1 MGYGVA
7 SLMESLID
15 VLEKE
20 SDEYKNLLNLSMQKT
35 QVIVSEDLDQ
45 LARITDEEQLIVSR
59 INHLDTIRNEA
70 VQDIANV
77 LNKDVTKLKIA
88 DLIKMLGQRPEE
100 QQKLAAAFDV
110 LQTNVK
116 NVARINEQNR
126 ELIQNALEM
135 VQFHMNLIQSMKA
148 APETANYNRGAC
160 STGDIIGIER
170 KSFDAKQ

>member
-59 INHLDTIRNEA
+59 INHLDTIRSEA

-77 LNKDVTKLKIA
+77 LNKDVAKLKIA